1 MKKMIFTTLIVLATI
16 SCQKELKEVVY
27 SNLTDE
33 NAFTTAENAQ
43 AAVNSIY
50 SSLHLTYREPMFYI
64 NDISTDGGFKKA
76 SYYEAMNDVAIFNDN
91 RTLVAW
97 NGFFEMVA
105 RANIVIDQVP
115 QMPDNYFG
123 EGFSK
128 EQMLGEAYF
137 LRAFAYYNLTD
148 VFYQV
153 PLITSSKV
161 DPTARE
167 PYAPI
172 SKIETAIENDLFNAC
187 DYLPK
192 SYPSNLDAGRP
203 TYGAAHGYLA
213 RLYMRQAGRARQMGE
228 NANSLWSDALTEVN
242 KVLALEGSVYSLQPT
257 VWDVFDPTN
266 EAAIYNNELIFAI
279 RASGTITSGSWDL
292 GLQFTGWEYD
302 MGWGNMYQ
310 PLEMTWKFD
319 PADERLTVLQV
330 TEYED
335 VYAPD
340 EKYYR
345 APSNVAETGAVNQ
358 NHTIN
363 GKTYVLMNEL
373 GETYT
378 QKYKFLN
385 TWKYIYDTP
394 NNLPLMR
401 LADIIL
407 CKAEI
412 LNEIQGPNQ
421 ESIDLINRIRS
432 RAFQDDAHGLYLA
445 SYPTKEKL
453 RSAICDERLFE
464 LNMECQ
470 RRPDLIRMGLWKDR
484 MTKYINTIKLRYAYK
499 AANEGQKEGY
509 YDAEWAAYPDV
520 ATLTDDDIR
529 RYMPVPYR
537 EATLNPSLND
547 ARTWE
552 SFTIPD
558 ADLEPEDP
566 GVTPPGP
573 ENPETTVTRWDF
585 DSIDGWYYYTHNPE
599 QGAACFDISG
609 GILSIY
615 TKGNTMDRNK
625 LHSNKRCGQGVYTW
639 RVNVPSIEEGAQV
652 SIGAFIYQNDEH
664 ELDFEIGYGK
674 ASARSGCG
682 AGAGDLVA
690 CLTNQQNPHN
700 STYVPI
706 KPGWHTLTIRMDKGA
721 FDKYKATWE
730 IDGTAVKEL
739 QLNFGPADYHNF
751 SIACSVENLTFLGD
765 HMPTQTHTAQFDWVT
780 VEEPK

>member
-1 MKKMIFTTLIVLATI
+1 MKKLIYISLVLLASV
-16 SCQKELKEVVY
+16 SCEKQLKEVVY

-43 AAVNSIY
+43 AAVNSLY

-64 NDISTDGGFKKA
+64 NDISTDGGYKGD
-76 SYYEAMNDVAIFNDN
+76 SYFESMNDVAIYNDN
-91 RTLVAW
+91 RILVAW
-97 NGFFEMVA
+97 NGFFEIVT

-115 QMPDNYFG
+115 EMADNLFAG
-123 EGFSK
+123 GVTK
-128 EQMLGEAYF
+128 EQLLGEAYF
-137 LRAFAYYNLTD
+137 MRAFAYYNLTD
-148 VFYQV
+148 VFFQV
-153 PLITSSKV
+153 PLVTSSKI

-167 PYAPI
+167 PYAPLA
-172 SKIETAIENDLFNAC
+172 KIETVIENDLFNAC
-187 DYLPK
+187 DYLPR
-192 SYPSNLDAGRP
+192 SYASNKDAGRP

-213 RLYMRQAGRARQMGE
+213 RLYMRQAGRARQNGE
-228 NANSLWSDALTEVN
+228 DASGLWKDALNEVN

-257 VWDVFDPTN
+257 VWDVFDPTT
-266 EAAIYNNELIFAI
+266 EAGIYNNELIFAI
-279 RASGTITSGSWDL
+279 RASGNDLPSGSWDL
-292 GLQFTGWEYD
+292 GLQFTGWNYD

-319 PADERLTVLQV
+319 PADQRLTVLQV

-335 VYAPD
+335 VYSPD
-340 EKYYR
+340 ETYYR
-345 APSNVAETGAVNQ
+345 APSNIAETGAVNK
-358 NHTIN
+358 NHTVN

-373 GETYT
+373 AETYT

-401 LADIIL
+401 LSDMIL

-412 LNEIQGPNQ
+412 LNELNGPTQ
-421 ESIDLINRIRS
+421 EAIDLINRVRD
-432 RAFQDDAHGLYLA
+432 RAFQDSAHGLKLA
-445 SYPTKEKL
+445 NYGTREKL

-464 LNMECQ
+464 LNMECL

-484 MTKYINTIKLRYAYK
+484 MTKYINTIKQRYAYK
-499 AANEGQKEGY
+499 AANEGQEAGY
-509 YDAEWAAYPDV
+509 YDPAWAAYPDV

-537 EATLNPSLND
+537 EVTLNPSLKD

-552 SFTIPD
+552 PFTGPD
-558 ADLEPEDP
+558 VVDDDP
-566 GVTPPGP
+566 VTPVTPPTPGP
-573 ENPETTVTRWDF
+573 KVTRWDF

-599 QGAACFDISG
+599 QGAPCFSVSG
-609 GILSIY
+609 GMLSIT

-625 LHSNKRCGQGVYTW
+625 LQSNSRFGEGVYTW
-639 RVNVPSIEEGAQV
+639 RLYVPEIEKQAQV
-652 SIGAFIYQNDEH
+652 SVGAFIYQNDEH

-674 ASARSGCG
+674 AYARESCG
-682 AGAGDLVA
+682 AAEDELVA

-706 KPGWHTLTIRMDKGA
+706 KPGWHECAIKMDV
-721 FDKYKATWE
+721 DSNNYYKATWV
-730 IDGTAVKEL
+730 IDGETVKTL
-739 QLNFGPADYHNF
+739 PLNFGPDKYSNF
-751 SIACSVENLTFLGD
+751 LVACSVENLTFLGD
-765 HMPTQTHTAQFDWVT
+765 HMPTRDHTAKFDWVT
-780 VEEPK
+780 VETPEQ